1 MDNNL
6 RNIERILRSF
16 TKKCKDLKYTREL
29 LFSFLMSGVISQ
41 AVEKKNSDDSIRTT
55 KKQLVNSIED
65 MKKLFKDARKETNK
79 LIKASNL
86 ELIQLMEQG
95 DHVVKSPWSSWQ
107 YGVNNFY
114 NDWHGTYKGYGGKT
128 GNTKYIRNIIIV
140 NGKIRIREKETKKKN
155 IHLRVNLKEETGGK
169 RMFHQIVKYIA
180 D

>member
-55 KKQLVNSIED
+55 KKQLVNSIGD

-79 LIKASNL
+79 LMKASNL

-107 YGVNNFY
+107 YG
-114 NDWHGTYKGYGGKT
+114 
-128 GNTKYIRNIIIV
+128 IIV
-140 NGKIRIREKETKKKN
+140 NGKICIREKETKKRN
-155 IHLRVNLKEETGGK
+155 IRLRVNLKEETGGK
-169 RMFHQIVKYIA
+169 RMFLQIVKYIA